1 MKRPMMKTDQQP
13 QRRWH
18 ADRSVWLIW
27 LGLILLA
34 IAILPFAVR
43 NIEIVRQVAVMC
55 GFIPS

>member
-1 MKRPMMKTDQQP
+1 MIKLDRQP
-13 QRRWH
+13 QPRWH

-43 NIEIVRQVAVMC
+43 NNEIVRQMAVMC